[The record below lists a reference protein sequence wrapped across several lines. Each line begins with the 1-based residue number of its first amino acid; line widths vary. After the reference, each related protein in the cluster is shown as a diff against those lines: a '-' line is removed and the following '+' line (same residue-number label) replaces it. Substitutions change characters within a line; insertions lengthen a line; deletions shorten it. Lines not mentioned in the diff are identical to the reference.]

1 MGFAPEWDFVDIQ
14 IIVSTKYP
22 DCVFPYY
29 VFVVIFFFVV
39 CLTRVSFK
47 HPLSVCLWYSVIFVL
62 IALTLILSLF
72 SGLFVPPACAR
83 VSLKHPQGRLYGRVQ
98 LRTKGVHHLW
108 NKVSGLYCFAFKVA
122 QVGWSL
128 KVLGDWG
135 TDRRGPMPRS
145 VGLWI
150 AHLVDDELG
159 LVNPLIRSII
169 IIIIIMMIIIITLLT
184 TSSVLSTLWYGA
196 PRVRPAQASIQR
208 SWNNF
213 LLKKSSQNFLGN

>member
-39 CLTRVSFK
+39 CPTRVSFK

-135 TDRRGPMPRS
+135 TDRRGPMPRL
-145 VGLWI
+145 VGLCI

-159 LVNPLIRSII
+159 IVNPLIRSPK
-169 IIIIIMMIIIITLLT
+169 
-184 TSSVLSTLWYGA
+184 G
-196 PRVRPAQASIQR
+196 QAGPGEHTKKLKQLFTEKIFSK
-208 SWNNF
+208 F
-213 LLKKSSQNFLGN
+213 LGKLIFSSQITILNICAN

>member
-1 MGFAPEWDFVDIQ
+1 MFRSTV
-14 IIVSTKYP
+14 IVSTKCP
-22 DCVFPYY
+22 DCVYPNY

-39 CLTRVSFK
+39 WPTRVSFK
-47 HPLSVCLWYSVIFVL
+47 HPLSVYLIFSDICKYKCPDCSFTYFVFDRR
-62 IALTLILSLF
+62 ILSLL
-72 SGLFVPPACAR
+72 SGLFVLPACTH

-145 VGLWI
+145 VGL
-150 AHLVDDELG
+150 
-159 LVNPLIRSII
+159 
-169 IIIIIMMIIIITLLT
+169 
-184 TSSVLSTLWYGA
+184 
-196 PRVRPAQASIQR
+196 
-208 SWNNF
+208 
-213 LLKKSSQNFLGN
+213 